1 MAQSKVYKST
11 LALDVL
17 VGTDDKGKDVF
28 KKQSFGKIRT
38 NADIEKV
45 CEVGLN
51 AAKLFNS
58 AKVLKID
65 QSIITEE

>member
-11 LALDVL
+11 LALNVL

-28 KKQSFGKIRT
+28 KKQGFAKIRT
-38 NADIEKV
+38 NADINKV
-45 CEVGLN
+45 AEVGIN
-51 AAKLFNS
+51 AAKLFES